1 MCFAADTKEQT
12 PQTIPLD
19 YSNMKCNQQGYAK
32 FPKQWQPPN
41 PCLSLQPPVYIPIQ
55 ETKKEKEKISWPN

>member
-32 FPKQWQPPN
+32 FPKQ
-41 PCLSLQPPVYIPIQ
+41 
-55 ETKKEKEKISWPN
+55 